1 MTGTSTQDAP
11 PDTTV
16 ARPLFSPFAVVA
28 SCVGFALI
36 GALQALYGP
45 AIPAFRTE
53 FGLSPA
59 AAGLSL
65 SAHFVGG
72 VAGVL
77 LLNRVH
83 GRLGNRTLLSASYA
97 LMALGG
103 TGFALAPVWEWA
115 LACALVTGVGFGGID
130 YGLNQL
136 FSVGF
141 GRRSPAMLNIIGAA
155 YGLGAVG
162 GPALLGLLG
171 PGRYP
176 AVFAGFAVLSAV
188 LVLAQRGVREGGE
201 TPAEPAEEVE
211 EAEETDGRAPGV
223 RASAALVVTV
233 FIVLYVLMV
242 AVETGV
248 GGWEPTHLESVG
260 HDAATVATATSA
272 FWLMVTVGRLLVAP
286 LTLRWSVQTIMV
298 VSSVGMVACLLLALI
313 PAAAPYAYAGVGL
326 FHAPIF
332 PTGLP
337 WLSRAVP
344 RARRAGAHVI
354 AASMIGGVAAGPVL
368 GKGIE
373 LAGVDAVPVLLA
385 LPAAG
390 CLAATW
396 WLIRAT
402 RVRP

>member
-1 MTGTSTQDAP
+1 MTGTSARAAP
-11 PDTTV
+11 HDTAV

-45 AIPAFRTE
+45 AIPAFRAE

-103 TGFALAPVWEWA
+103 TGFALASAWPWA
-115 LACALVTGVGFGGID
+115 LACALLTGVGFGGID

-171 PGRYP
+171 PGEYP
-176 AVFAGFAVLSAV
+176 AVFAGFAALSAV

-201 TPAEPAEEVE
+201 TPVPTAPEEE
-211 EAEETDGRAPGV
+211 DEKGTPGL

-233 FIVLYVLMV
+233 FIALYVLMV

-260 HDAATVATATSA
+260 HDAATAATATSA

-298 VSSVGMVACLLLALI
+298 VSSVGMVACLLLALV

-344 RARRAGAHVI
+344 RARRAGAYVI

-373 LAGVDAVPVLLA
+373 LAGVQAVPLLLA

-402 RVRP
+402 REGPSS

>member
-1 MTGTSTQDAP
+1 MTGTSTRAAP
-11 PDTTV
+11 HDTAV

-103 TGFALAPVWEWA
+103 AGFALASAWPWA
-115 LACALVTGVGFGGID
+115 LACALLTGVGFGGID

-171 PGRYP
+171 PGEYP
-176 AVFAGFAVLSAV
+176 AVFAGFAALSAV

-201 TPAEPAEEVE
+201 APAPPPA
-211 EAEETDGRAPGV
+211 ADADAPGPGL
-223 RASAALVVTV
+223 RASAALVVSV
-233 FIVLYVLMV
+233 FIALYVLMV

-260 HDAATVATATSA
+260 HDAATAATATSA

-298 VSSVGMVACLLLALI
+298 VSSVGMVVCLLLALI

-344 RARRAGAHVI
+344 RARRAGAYVI

-402 RVRP
+402 RAGT

>member
-1 MTGTSTQDAP
+1 MTGTSTRAAP
-11 PDTTV
+11 HDTAV

-45 AIPAFRTE
+45 AIPAFRAE

-103 TGFALAPVWEWA
+103 AGFALASAWPWA
-115 LACALVTGVGFGGID
+115 LACALLTGVGFGGID

-171 PGRYP
+171 PGEYP
-176 AVFAGFAVLSAV
+176 AVFAGFAALSAV

-201 TPAEPAEEVE
+201 APAPPAPAEDDEDEKG
-211 EAEETDGRAPGV
+211 TPGP
-223 RASAALVVTV
+223 RTSAALVVTV
-233 FIVLYVLMV
+233 FIALYVLMV

-260 HDAATVATATSA
+260 HDAATAATATSA

-286 LTLRWSVQTIMV
+286 LTLRWPVQTIMV
-298 VSSVGMVACLLLALI
+298 VSSVGMVVCLLLALI

-402 RVRP
+402 REDPSS